1 MTNAGRIG
9 NCSRRSVH
17 GRPASVGDSGMR
29 GISRIIAGV
38 WQHWQRSAAVGYRQR
53 PIMYVRN
60 IPAEAVTL
68 HAVVTRRAD
77 WHCKQTA
84 TGCAKT
90 NRFTRG
96 HAVDPCIIS
105 LQFNTDVSVDDNHRA
120 ERERAPRDP
129 RSHAAGQ
136 ELPITQFHATWRT
149 WRNIRVVFD
158 YGLLAPLCEN
168 IMSSAKPE
176 VNNIALSL
184 EKTELRSQITWRE
197 NFMKYGHVVFEI
209 FDRSD
214 RQTDRQTDTLI
225 AILLTLTVLLHLR

>member
-1 MTNAGRIG
+1 MQWWPGALTGTVNRQPRAVPRLT
-9 NCSRRSVH
+9 
-17 GRPASVGDSGMR
+17 DSHVATPW
-29 GISRIIAGV
+29 IHV
-38 WQHWQRSAAVGYRQR
+38 LSAYSSTQ
-53 PIMYVRN
+53 
-60 IPAEAVTL
+60 
-68 HAVVTRRAD
+68 
-77 WHCKQTA
+77 
-84 TGCAKT
+84 
-90 NRFTRG
+90 
-96 HAVDPCIIS
+96 
-105 LQFNTDVSVDDNHRA
+105 DVSVDDNHRA